1 MVQVAV
7 AMEYKLF
14 LTREYIAMLLTR
26 EYPAMLWNREYT
38 AMLLTRIYLAKGV
51 WKLLREGLEG
61 LMTSM
66 MTSMM
71 MDYKVGGVS
80 ARFLLLVWLL
90 VCCKN

>member
-14 LTREYIAMLLTR
+14 LNREYLAMLLTR
-26 EYPAMLWNREYT
+26 EYPAMLLTREYT

-51 WKLLREGLEG
+51 WKLLREGL
-61 LMTSM
+61 

-71 MDYKVGGVS
+71 MGYKVGGVS

>member
-1 MVQVAV
+1 MMVQVAV

-26 EYPAMLWNREYT
+26 EYPAMLLTRECT
-38 AMLLTRIYLAKGV
+38 AMLLTRIYLATGV

-66 MTSMM
+66 M

-80 ARFLLLVWLL
+80 ARFLVWLL
-90 VCCKN
+90 IC